1 MKTSSLGTALLI
13 HAAAFATSLFLLA
26 PAHAATVTSPDGN
39 LVGTFVNS
47 GGRLKFSVGYKGQ
60 TVVTPS
66 ALGVTVAG
74 QDLGLIKTL
83 GTPTTQTISET
94 YPLKGGHATATNN
107 CNVALFPITPSATS
121 AVAWTLEVRVFND
134 GVAYRYNVPETGSQT
149 VAGETTQWIL
159 PAGGTIWYQAAS
171 NSAYESTFV
180 TSAVS
185 ALATNTQLRTTGLVQ
200 LPGTI
205 PLYVM
210 MTEANLVNYSD
221 MSLQYTASNTFS
233 AVFVDA
239 TSGWTNSGQVLSPWR
254 VTVVAPDLT
263 TLVNTDILPNLC
275 PAPTTALA
283 NATWI
288 KPGRD
293 AWEWLV
299 QNHPIY
305 STQTQWVD
313 WTSQIGYEYYLIDD
327 GWKNWTAPGLD
338 AWGCLKTVADYAR
351 TKGIGVW
358 AWVNS
363 NEVTTAA
370 QRAAYFQNAVN
381 AGLAGL
387 KIDFPGAPNP
397 TWVQW
402 YDDTLNDAATY
413 QLMIDFH
420 GAVKPT
426 GRERTWP
433 QEVTREAISGREGG
447 PRPAVHDTAL
457 PFTRFVQ
464 GHADYT
470 PTDFRTFNL
479 GPNSYGHEL
488 AQAIVYTSP
497 FFCYGGDPSN
507 YLTNQAADLIEK
519 IPATWDQT
527 VVLPGSVVGQTAAF
541 ARRKGNDWFVG
552 AVNGATATTLTVNL
566 SFLTAG
572 VVYTL
577 DEFAD
582 STTTNAAWVRTRSSV
597 TSTSSFAANLR
608 ATGGMVAHLVPAS
621 LLPQRVTGITATGG
635 ACSVQVAWSA
645 LAGVASYSVQR
656 ATVSGGPYYTVETGT
671 TGTTFTDT
679 KVGTGVTYYY
689 IVSAVSG
696 DGVGSPSVEAGAT
709 PTSNGLA
716 AIWNDADVGNTD
728 NKGNTTFVNGVYTI
742 NGAGADIYSGNDAFH
757 FLSQPWTGDGVL
769 TARVTSQD
777 DYGPWTKSGMM
788 FRETFATNSKYA
800 FSFLTPGN
808 GAAYQLY
815 TASGSVSNNTTGVS
829 ATYWVQLTR
838 QGNSFSSYISPDG
851 VTWTQVGPAE
861 SVPMAASIYA
871 GLVTCSHAD
880 GILGTATMDNVSL
893 LATPTG
899 LSVTYLSE
907 SQLLLTWTNGS
918 TGQSGYTVRR
928 SPSGANTWTVVS
940 NTLAPGTVS
949 MVDAGLTASTSYDYQ
964 VLPNGPGATVTP
976 ATITV
981 ATPAGIGDGIPG
993 SWRYQYFGNGLTLTP
1008 ASAFNADP
1016 DGDGIPN
1023 FVEYA
1028 TGSDPTRGSGPVI
1041 QVGRSADGTHLT
1053 ITFNRIADPALTY
1066 TVMATNDLAAG
1077 VWSEQVWSSTGA
1089 ANTVG
1094 PITVTDTAAV
1104 SGNPRRFLRLQI
1116 SH

>member
-1 MKTSSLGTALLI
+1 
-13 HAAAFATSLFLLA
+13 
-26 PAHAATVTSPDGN
+26 
-39 LVGTFVNS
+39 
-47 GGRLKFSVGYKGQ
+47 
-60 TVVTPS
+60 
-66 ALGVTVAG
+66 
-74 QDLGLIKTL
+74 
-83 GTPTTQTISET
+83 
-94 YPLKGGHATATNN
+94 
-107 CNVALFPITPSATS
+107 
-121 AVAWTLEVRVFND
+121 
-134 GVAYRYNVPETGSQT
+134 
-149 VAGETTQWIL
+149 
-159 PAGGTIWYQAAS
+159 
-171 NSAYESTFV
+171 
-180 TSAVS
+180 
-185 ALATNTQLRTTGLVQ
+185 
-200 LPGTI
+200 
-205 PLYVM
+205 
-210 MTEANLVNYSD
+210 
-221 MSLQYTASNTFS
+221 MSLKYTASNTFS

-239 TSGWTNSGQVLSPWR
+239 TSGWTNSGALLSPWR

-263 TLVNTDILPNLC
+263 TLANTDILPNLC

-288 KPGRD
+288 KPGRA

-299 QNHPIY
+299 QGHPIY
-305 STQTQWVD
+305 ATQTQWVD

-351 TKGIGVW
+351 TRNVSVW

-363 NEVTTAA
+363 DEVTTAA

-433 QEVTREAISGREGG
+433 QEVSREAISGREGG
-447 PRPAVHDTAL
+447 VRPAVHDTAL

-479 GPNSYGHEL
+479 STNTYGHEL

-497 FFCYGGDPSN
+497 FFCYGGDPAN
-507 YLTNQAADLIEK
+507 YMTNQAADLIEK

-582 STTTNAAWVRTRSSV
+582 STTTNAGWVRTRSSV
-597 TSTSSFAANLR
+597 TSTSSFSAGLR
-608 ATGGMVAHLVPAS
+608 VSGGMVAHLVPAS
-621 LLPQRVTGITATGG
+621 LLPQKVTGITAAGG
-635 ACSVQVAWSA
+635 ACNVQVAWGA
-645 LAGVASYSVQR
+645 LAGAASYTVQR
-656 ATVSGGPYYTVETGT
+656 ATISGGPYYTVETGT

-696 DGVGSPSVEAGAT
+696 DGSGTPSVEASAT
-709 PTSNGLA
+709 PGSNGLPA
-716 AIWNDADVGNTD
+716 GWNDADVGTTHNQ
-728 NKGNTTFVNGVYTI
+728 GNSTFANGVYI
-742 NGAGADIYSGNDAFH
+742 LNGAGADIYSGSDAFH
-757 FLSQPWTGDGVL
+757 FLSQSWTGDGVL

-788 FRETFATNSKYA
+788 FRETSATNSKYA

-838 QGNSFSSYISPDG
+838 QGNSFSSYMSPDG

-907 SQLLLTWTNGS
+907 SQLSLIWTNGS
-918 TGQSGYTVRR
+918 TGQSGYTVLR
-928 SPSGANTWTVVS
+928 SPSGKNTWTVVS
-940 NTLAPGTVS
+940 NTLAPSAVNV
-949 MVDAGLTASTSYDYQ
+949 VDAGLTPSTSYDYQ
-964 VLPNGPGATVTP
+964 VLPNGPGATVTA
-976 ATITV
+976 ATIT
-981 ATPAGIGDGIPG
+981 ATTPAGIGDGIPG

-1008 ASAFNADP
+1008 
-1016 DGDGIPN
+1016 
-1023 FVEYA
+1023 
-1028 TGSDPTRGSGPVI
+1028 R
-1041 QVGRSADGTHLT
+1041 
-1053 ITFNRIADPALTY
+1053 
-1066 TVMATNDLAAG
+1066 
-1077 VWSEQVWSSTGA
+1077 
-1089 ANTVG
+1089 
-1094 PITVTDTAAV
+1094 
-1104 SGNPRRFLRLQI
+1104 LRLQC
-1116 SH
+1116 

>member
-1 MKTSSLGTALLI
+1 MKLPSPG
-13 HAAAFATSLFLLA
+13 TSLFVQATAFLSGAFFLA
-26 PAHAATVTSPDGN
+26 SAPAATVTSPNSN
-39 LVGTFVNS
+39 LVGTVVITS
-47 GGRLKFSVGYKGQ
+47 GRLTFSVAYKGQ
-60 TVVTPS
+60 TVVKPS
-66 ALGVTVAG
+66 ALGVTVAT
-74 QDLGLIKTL
+74 QDLGLASAL

-94 YPLKGGHATATNN
+94 YSLKGGHSTATNN
-107 CNVALFPITPSATS
+107 CNVASFPVTPTATS
-121 AVAWTLEVRVFND
+121 APAWTLEVRAFND
-134 GVAYRYNVPETGSQT
+134 GIAYRYNVPGSGSRT
-149 VAGETTQWIL
+149 VTGETTQWIL
-159 PAGGTIWYQAAS
+159 PTGGTIWYQDAG

-180 TSAVS
+180 TSTVS
-185 ALATNTQLRTTGLVQ
+185 ALATNAQLRTTGVVQ
-200 LPGTI
+200 LTGTI

-210 MTEANLVNYSD
+210 MTEANLVGYSD
-221 MSLQYTASNTFS
+221 LSLQYTASNTFK
-233 AVFVDA
+233 AVFLNDA
-239 TSGWTNSGQVLSPWR
+239 SGWTNTGALLSPWR

-283 NATWI
+283 SATWI
-288 KPGRD
+288 KPGRS

-305 STQTQWVD
+305 ATQTQWVD
-313 WTSQIGYEYYLIDD
+313 WTSQAGYEYYLIDD

-338 AWGCLKTVADYAR
+338 AFGCIKTVADYAR
-351 TKGIGVW
+351 TKNVAVW

-363 NEVTTAA
+363 SDVTTAA
-370 QRAAYFQNAVN
+370 QRATYFQNAKN
-381 AGLAGL
+381 AGLVGL
-387 KIDFPGAPNP
+387 KIDFPGAPNT

-402 YDDTLNDAATY
+402 YDDTLTDAATY
-413 QLMIDFH
+413 QLMVDFH

-433 QEVTREAISGREGG
+433 QEVSREAISGREGG
-447 PRPAVHDTAL
+447 IRPAVHDTAL

-479 GPNSYGHEL
+479 STNTYGHEL

-497 FFCYGGDPSN
+497 FFCYGGDPAD
-507 YLTNQAADLIEK
+507 YMRNQAAELIKK
-519 IPATWDQT
+519 IPSIWDQT

-541 ARRKGNDWFVG
+541 ARRTGNDWFVG

-572 VVYTL
+572 VAYTL

-582 STTTNAAWVRTRSSV
+582 SSTTNAGWVRTRTSV
-597 TSTSSFAANLR
+597 TSTGSFSANLR
-608 ATGGMVAHLVPAS
+608 ATGGMVAHLVPTS
-621 LLPQRVTGITATGG
+621 LLPAAVTGTTAMGG
-635 ACSVQVAWSA
+635 ANIVQVAWNTVSGA
-645 LAGVASYSVQR
+645 ATYSVQR
-656 ATVSGGPYYTVETGT
+656 ATVSGGPYYTVATGLTGT
-671 TGTTFTDT
+671 AFTDP
-679 KVGTGVTYYY
+679 KAGTGVTYYY

-696 DGVGSPSVEAGAT
+696 DGAGDPSAEASAT

-716 AIWNDADVGNTD
+716 AGWNDADVGNTN
-728 NKGNTTFVNGVYTI
+728 NKGNSTFLNGVYTL
-742 NGAGADIYSGNDAFH
+742 NGAGADIYSGSDTFH
-757 FLSQPWTGDGVL
+757 FLSQGWTGDGVL
-769 TARVTSQD
+769 TARVATQD
-777 DYGPWTKSGMM
+777 DYGPWTKSGVM
-788 FRETFATNSKYA
+788 FRETLATNAKYA

-838 QGNSFSSYISPDG
+838 QGNSFSSYMSPDG

-871 GLVTCSHAD
+871 GLVTCSHAA

-907 SQLLLTWTNGS
+907 SQLRLTWTNGS

-928 SPSGANTWTVVS
+928 SPSGANTWT
-940 NTLAPGTVS
+940 TVS
-949 MVDAGLTASTSYDYQ
+949 GTLDAGAVSLVDAGLTAATSYDYQ
-964 VLPNGPGATVTP
+964 VVPNGPGASVTP
-976 ATITV
+976 ATMMVT
-981 ATPAGIGDGIPG
+981 TPAGIGDGIPG
-993 SWRYQYFGNGLTLTP
+993 AWRYQYFGNGLTLTA

-1016 DGDGIPN
+1016 DGDGITN
-1023 FVEYA
+1023 FMEYA
-1028 TGSDPTRGSGPVI
+1028 TGSNPMLGGGAVS
-1041 QVGRSADGTHLT
+1041 QVGRSSDGTQLT
-1053 ITFNRIADPALTY
+1053 ISFNRIADPALTY
-1066 TVMATNDLAAG
+1066 SVMATNDLAAG

-1089 ANTVG
+1089 ANTAG
-1094 PITVTDTAAV
+1094 PVTVTDTVAT
-1104 SGNPRRFLRLQI
+1104 SGNPHRFLRLQI

>member
-1 MKTSSLGTALLI
+1 MKLSPPGI
-13 HAAAFATSLFLLA
+13 SLFVQAVAFLA
-26 PAHAATVTSPDGN
+26 GAFFLSSAPAATVTSPDGN
-39 LVGTFVNS
+39 LVGTVVITS
-47 GGRLKFSVGYKGQ
+47 GRLTFSVAYKGQ
-60 TVVTPS
+60 AVVKPS
-66 ALGVTVAG
+66 ALGVTVAS
-74 QDLGLIKTL
+74 QDLGLASTL

-94 YPLKGGHATATNN
+94 YPLNGGHSTATNH
-107 CNVALFPITPSATS
+107 CNVASIPVTPTATS
-121 AVAWTLEVRVFND
+121 APAWTLEVRAFND
-134 GVAYRYNVPETGSQT
+134 GVAYRYNVPVTGSQT

-180 TSAVS
+180 TSTVS
-185 ALATNTQLRTTGLVQ
+185 ALATNTQLRTTGVVQ
-200 LPGTI
+200 LTGTI

-221 MSLQYTASNTFS
+221 LSLQYAGSNTFK

-239 TSGWTNSGQVLSPWR
+239 TSGWTNTGALLSPWR

-288 KPGRD
+288 KPGRA

-305 STQTQWVD
+305 ATQTQWVD
-313 WTSQIGYEYYLIDD
+313 WTAQIGYEYYLIDD
-327 GWKNWTAPGLD
+327 GWKNWTASGLD

-351 TKGIGVW
+351 TKNVGVW

-363 NEVTTAA
+363 DEVTTAA
-370 QRAAYFQNAVN
+370 QRAAYFQSAKT

-402 YDDTLNDAATY
+402 YDDTLSDAATY

-433 QEVTREAISGREGG
+433 QEVSREAISGREGG
-447 PRPAVHDTAL
+447 VRPAVHDTSL

-479 GPNSYGHEL
+479 STNTYGHEL

-497 FFCYGGDPSN
+497 FFCYGGDPSD
-507 YLTNQAADLIEK
+507 YVRNQAADLIEK

-552 AVNGATATTLTVNL
+552 AVNGATATTLTV
-566 SFLTAG
+566 SPTFLTPG
-572 VVYTL
+572 VAYTL
-577 DEFAD
+577 DEFSD
-582 STTTNAAWVRTRSSV
+582 SSTTNAGWVRTRTSI
-597 TSTSSFAANLR
+597 TSTGSFSASLR
-608 ATGGMVAHLVPAS
+608 VSGGMVAHLVPTS
-621 LLPQRVTGITATGG
+621 LLPAAVTGTTAAGG
-635 ACSVQVAWSA
+635 ALNVQVAWNTV
-645 LAGVASYSVQR
+645 AGAATYSVER
-656 ATVSGGPYYTVETGT
+656 ATVSGGPYYTVATGLTGT
-671 TGTTFTDT
+671 AFTDT

-689 IVSAVSG
+689 IVSAVSADGAG
-696 DGVGSPSVEAGAT
+696 DPSAQASAT
-709 PTSNGLA
+709 PTSNGLPA
-716 AIWNDADVGNTD
+716 GWTDADVGNTH
-728 NKGNTTFVNGVYTI
+728 NPGNSTFANGVYTL
-742 NGAGADIYSGNDAFH
+742 NGAGADIYSGSDAFH
-757 FLSQPWTGDGVL
+757 FLSQSWSGDGVL
-769 TARVTSQD
+769 TARVVTQD
-777 DYGPWTKSGMM
+777 DYGPWTKSGVM
-788 FRETFATNSKYA
+788 FRETSATNSKYA

-838 QGNSFSSYISPDG
+838 QGNSFSSYMSPDG
-851 VTWTQVGPAE
+851 VTWTQVGPVE
-861 SVPMAASIYA
+861 SVPMATSIYA

-893 LATPTG
+893 LATPTA

-907 SQLLLTWTNGS
+907 SQLSLNWTNRS
-918 TGQSGYTVRR
+918 TGQTGYTVRR
-928 SPSGANTWTVVS
+928 SPSGANTWTTVS
-940 NTLAPGTVS
+940 ATLAPGTVS
-949 MVDAGLTASTSYDYQ
+949 IGDSGLIASTSYDYQ
-964 VLPNGPGATVTP
+964 VFPNGPGAAVTP

-981 ATPAGIGDGIPG
+981 TTPAGIGDGIPG
-993 SWRYQYFGNGLTLTP
+993 AWRYQYFGNGLTLTA
-1008 ASAFNADP
+1008 ASGFNADP
-1016 DGDGIPN
+1016 DGDGITN
-1023 FVEYA
+1023 FMEYA
-1028 TGSDPTRGSGPVI
+1028 TGSDPTQPGGPVS
-1041 QVGRSADGTHLT
+1041 QLGRSGDGTRLT
-1053 ITFNRIADPALTY
+1053 LAFNRVADPALTY
-1066 TVMATNDLAAG
+1066 SVVATSDLAAG
-1077 VWSEQVWSSTGA
+1077 TWSEQVWSSTGT
-1089 ANTVG
+1089 ANTAG
-1094 PITVTDTAAV
+1094 PVMVTDTAVINGAAQ
-1104 SGNPRRFLRLQI
+1104 RFLRLQV